1 MLSRL
6 SAASAMPRARTPEA
20 SGPWMFT
27 ANDQRLCGVSTPP
40 TNQPMMPLSASSEP
54 EPVLPMKRTPFP
66 EDSVM
71 SRLTTAMSSAAKGRE
86 PLKRARRRP
95 TCSRGEILSED
106 WSQNRVSPPE
116 MSRLP

>member
-1 MLSRL
+1 
-6 SAASAMPRARTPEA
+6 
-20 SGPWMFT
+20 MFT

-40 TNQPMMPLSASSEP
+40 TNQPMAPLPVPSEP
-54 EPVLPMKRTPFP
+54 EPVLPMKRTQSP

-71 SRLTTAMSSAAKGRE
+71 SRLTTAMSSEAKGRE
-86 PLKRARRRP
+86 PSKRARRRP